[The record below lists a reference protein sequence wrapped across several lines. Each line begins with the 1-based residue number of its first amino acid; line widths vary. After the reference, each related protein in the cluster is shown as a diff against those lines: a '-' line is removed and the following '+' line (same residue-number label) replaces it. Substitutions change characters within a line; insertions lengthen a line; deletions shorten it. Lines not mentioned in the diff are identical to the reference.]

1 MKYDNPDLRDR
12 LAAEYALGTLRG
24 LARRRFE
31 RVMDGDRAL
40 RELVLEWELRLN
52 RLAETAPAIEPPA
65 WVWRQISARLGAAAP
80 ANRSLLGAIFGGAR
94 MRVPNL
100 SEAGLW
106 NFVGF
111 WRPAGLAAAAA
122 AIALAIHV
130 AGLAPV
136 PPPLTHLA
144 VLNDQSNKPAMVA
157 NLHASIDRLAI
168 RAVAAGPVEPDKA
181 LELWLLPAGGGA
193 PVSLGLL
200 AGSETIVDLPHAHT
214 TALATGGLAVSLE
227 PAGGSPTGQP
237 TGPVLFSGAVLPADL

>member
-52 RLAETAPAIEPPA
+52 RLAETAPAIEPPGR
-65 WVWRQISARLGAAAP
+65 VWQQIKARMGATAAER
-80 ANRSLLGAIFGGAR
+80 RSLFGALLGGAR
-94 MRVPNL
+94 VRVPNL
-100 SEAGLW
+100 AEAGLW

-111 WRPAGLAAAAA
+111 WRPASLVAAAA
-122 AIALAIHV
+122 AIALAFYV
-130 AGLAPV
+130 TTLTPAA
-136 PPPLTHLA
+136 PPLTHLA
-144 VLNDQSNKPAMVA
+144 VLNDQDNKPAMVA
-157 NLHASIDRLAI
+157 NLHATVDRLVI
-168 RAVAAGPVEPDKA
+168 RAVATPPVESGKA
-181 LELWLLPAGGGA
+181 LELWLLPAGGA

-200 AGSETIVDLPHAHT
+200 GGAETIVDLPHAQT
-214 TALATGGLAVSLE
+214 TAIATGGLAVSLE

-237 TGPVLFSGAVLPADL
+237 TGPVLFSGAVLPTDL